1 LYFEK
6 DRVEGVDQRM
16 VKVLDTCFKLK
27 ENNTHIKTEV
37 IAGLTTFLTMS
48 YIIVV
53 NPSIL
58 TADGKGVPFA
68 GALTATILVSSLS
81 SILMGLV
88 ANLPYALAPGMGI
101 NAFFTF
107 GIVLGMGISWQIA
120 LGAVFISGIIF
131 IILSVVKDTQRPIYG
146 S

>member
-1 LYFEK
+1 
-6 DRVEGVDQRM
+6 M
-16 VKVLDTCFKLK
+16 VKVLDTYFKLK

-107 GIVLGMGISWQIA
+107 RDRFGDGDFMADRTG
-120 LGAVFISGIIF
+120 SGVHLRDHLHHSF
-131 IILSVVKDTQRPIYG
+131 RG
-146 S
+146 

>member
-1 LYFEK
+1 
-6 DRVEGVDQRM
+6 M
-16 VKVLDTCFKLK
+16 VKVLDTYFKLK

-131 IILSVVKDTQRPIYG
+131 IILSVVKDTQKPIYG

>member
-1 LYFEK
+1 MT
-6 DRVEGVDQRM
+6 EGVDQRM

-131 IILSVVKDTQRPIYG
+131 IILSVVKDTQKPIYG

>member
-1 LYFEK
+1 
-6 DRVEGVDQRM
+6 M

-131 IILSVVKDTQRPIYG
+131 IILSVVKDTQKPIYG